1 VKVQASQRRS
11 IGHASKSDAKHHHI
25 RLLGSLDPD
34 VIDPTRPV
42 HFLNKL
48 SFDPLSP
55 IVSLVNGWSTRLEAR
70 KLSNISPDTS
80 AFVGTQVT
88 EIIPLLNFG
97 RCRKSVWYWLFKR
110 SFDIV
115 ASALL
120 LILLSPLLAI
130 VAVIIRFESRGKVLF
145 RQERMGER
153 FSTFTIYKFRTM
165 YDGVPDRAIPIVDS
179 AGKTRRPTFFED
191 PRVTKIGR
199 FLRATSIDELPQLLN
214 ILRGEMSFVGPRP
227 LKVDESLAM
236 PFDSVIRYSVPAGLT
251 GLAQIRDRSIAFDP
265 SRFRPDLEY
274 VHNLGVWQDIKIMF
288 KTLTV
293 LIHDY

>member
-1 VKVQASQRRS
+1 MPLNSS
-11 IGHASKSDAKHHHI
+11 YI
-25 RLLGSLDPD
+25 RPLRHRDPSGKM
-34 VIDPTRPV
+34 VLSSAHQPNV
-42 HFLNKL
+42 LNFPPHLPKL
-48 SFDPLSP
+48 
-55 IVSLVNGWSTRLEAR
+55 SLVNGWSPRLEAR
-70 KLSNISPDTS
+70 KLSTIPPDTS
-80 AFVGTQVT
+80 AVVSAQVT

-97 RCRKSVWYWLFKR
+97 RCSKSAWYWLFKR
-110 SFDIV
+110 CFDIA
-115 ASALL
+115 ASAFL

-130 VAVIIRFESRGKVLF
+130 VAAIIRFESRGQVLF

-165 YDGVPDRAIPIVDS
+165 YVGVPDRAIPIVDS
-179 AGKTRRPTFFED
+179 SGMTRRPTFYED

-236 PFDSVIRYSVPAGLT
+236 PMDSVIRYSVPAGLT

-274 VHNLGVWQDIKIMF
+274 VRNLSIGQDLKIML